1 MTIAHTTL
9 PNGLRVVTDTIP
21 HVETASLGMWVGV
34 GTRHEHAAVN
44 GVSHFL
50 EHMAFKGT
58 TRRSATQIAE
68 EIENVGGYLNAYT
81 SREATAYYARV
92 LQNDCVLAMDILA
105 DILQHST
112 FDATEFE
119 REQGVII
126 QEIGQANDTPD
137 DIVFDYFQETL
148 YPNQAMGWPT
158 LGTEEII
165 RRLTPADISNYMR
178 STYSPADMVLAA
190 AGNIDH
196 QTIVELAGKLF
207 NALPTGKRPQTPAA
221 QYVGGD
227 KRALRDL
234 EQVHVILGFEGVP
247 FGHQDYHALSL
258 LSTLLGGGMSS
269 RLFQEI
275 REKRGLVYSVYS
287 YTSSYR
293 DNGLFAI
300 YAGTGPDE
308 VAELLPATCAVLK
321 QSLTGFTEQELTR
334 AKSQL
339 KATLL
344 MGLESTSGRCERLA
358 NQFLIYGRHIP
369 TPEIVAKIE
378 AVTLADVQQLLGRL
392 LQSKP
397 TLTTLGPIQK
407 VMGYEAICEQL
418 RG

>member
-1 MTIAHTTL
+1 
-9 PNGLRVVTDTIP
+9 
-21 HVETASLGMWVGV
+21 MWVGV

-81 SREATAYYARV
+81 SRETTAYYARV
-92 LQNDCVLAMDILA
+92 LQNDCMLAMDIVA

-148 YPNQAMGWPT
+148 YPNQPMGWPT
-158 LGTEEII
+158 LGTEEIV
-165 RRLTPADISNYMR
+165 RRLTPADIGSYMQ
-178 STYSPADMVLAA
+178 SAYSPAHMVLAA

-196 QTIVELAGKLF
+196 QTIVEMASKLF
-207 NALPTGKRPQTPAA
+207 NALPAGTRPKTAAA
-221 QYVGGD
+221 QYIGGD
-227 KRALRDL
+227 KRVERDL
-234 EQVHVILGFEGVP
+234 EQVHMILGFEGVP
-247 FGHQDYHALSL
+247 FGHKDYHTLSL

-293 DNGLFAI
+293 DSGLLAI

-321 QSLTGFTEQELTR
+321 QSLAGFTAQELTR
-334 AKSQL
+334 AKTQL

-369 TPEIVAKIE
+369 TPEIIAKIE
-378 AVTLADVQQLLGRL
+378 AVTLADIQQLLGRL

-397 TLTTLGPIQK
+397 TLTTLGPIQN
-407 VMGYEAICEQL
+407 VMPYEALCEQL
-418 RG
+418 KA